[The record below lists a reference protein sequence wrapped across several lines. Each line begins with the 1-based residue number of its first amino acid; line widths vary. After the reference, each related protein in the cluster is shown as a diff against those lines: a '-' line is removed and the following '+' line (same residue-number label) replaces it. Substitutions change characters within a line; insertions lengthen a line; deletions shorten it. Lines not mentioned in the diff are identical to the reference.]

1 MTALASSL
9 NELESL
15 VNREASLIKSECR
28 DAVAKGVPQ
37 TVAEGLAQAA
47 LDQLWAWEK
56 YLRQRIGNAHCTG
69 LPPGPVDPEPQGKPF
84 PRTLPVMLGDFAAGQ
99 SLVDAL
105 GEAISDLT
113 LAIIIRQL
121 LSLPAL
127 DMEVRQR
134 EVVKAAADRLP
145 RPLVPDPG
153 DQGDQGDQGGTATTE
168 KKKTRLAP
176 GRK

>member
-1 MTALASSL
+1 MTALAGSMK
-9 NELESL
+9 ELKGL
-15 VNREASLIKSECR
+15 VNRERSLIISECH
-28 DAVAKGVPQ
+28 DAKAKGVPPS
-37 TVAEGLAQAA
+37 VAEARAQAA
-47 LDQLWAWEK
+47 GDQLDAWED
-56 YLRQRIGNAHCTG
+56 YLNQRIHNAHCTG

-113 LAIIIRQL
+113 LAIIIGQL

-145 RPLVPDPG
+145 RPLVPDS
-153 DQGDQGDQGGTATTE
+153 GDQGDQGGTATTE